1 MTDVFL
7 VFWLDEQRYGIPLP
21 VVDRV
26 VHRVEINALGEV
38 PSVIAGRVN
47 VQGRDIP
54 VFDLRMRFGLPERNR
69 NLNDRLII
77 ARTRQRLVALVVD
90 DIVGLVEC
98 GPQDLIAAT
107 QILPH
112 IDYVEAVVKQKD
124 GLILIHSLDTF
135 LSSEEASVMQAALE
149 GG

>member
-98 GPQDLIAAT
+98 GP
-107 QILPH
+107 H
-112 IDYVEAVVKQKD
+112 R
-124 GLILIHSLDTF
+124 ILIMWRLSLNRRT
-135 LSSEEASVMQAALE
+135 
-149 GG
+149 G